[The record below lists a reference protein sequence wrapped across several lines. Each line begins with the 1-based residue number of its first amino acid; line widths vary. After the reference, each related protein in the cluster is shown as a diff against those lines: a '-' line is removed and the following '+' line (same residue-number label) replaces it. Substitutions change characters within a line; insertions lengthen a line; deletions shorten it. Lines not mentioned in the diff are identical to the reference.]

1 MQLNR
6 TNCSARILHT
16 FFIIIARYLN
26 FMHFTAL
33 AFRPPPKKNH
43 QNPQN
48 ERCGIEFRLLNLDL
62 NLYAKNAK
70 KRYKNNFFRV
80 FFQRRH
86 GCLPQLLHNF

>member
-33 AFRPPPKKNH
+33 AFRPPPKKTTKTLKM
-43 QNPQN
+43 
-48 ERCGIEFRLLNLDL
+48 RDVGLSSVC
-62 NLYAKNAK
+62 
-70 KRYKNNFFRV
+70 
-80 FFQRRH
+80 
-86 GCLPQLLHNF
+86 